1 MISMKKSKWDLTQVE
16 RKQVVSADFLAPLIR
31 DVILVA
37 FEFLSNKDLRNI
49 ALVNKKAYT
58 LSKIARLKR
67 FQNDLQS
74 SQLWRCLCSLY
85 LGLPGNELNSFVS
98 YLQNSFAPTFY
109 LEDTFLKNTTNI
121 NQYFIDWDRGF
132 NGIFKSLGFSIENPN
147 KVHNK
152 IGELLRLLIENN
164 DAGDPQSC
172 STLNQLIN
180 LSADSNRL
188 LAWKRYY
195 DLDRIFST
203 MILFTALNNMP
214 ENQRLH
220 FLIFSPLNRTL
231 SGNALLKLDSTFS
244 GLFTE
249 MLSDLVRLV
258 DIKGKTYEENIELM
272 AIEKIIQNLSEVDF
286 VKYLNIVQHRYTP
299 REFYEINLKMLKMSI
314 DGRFKALSD
323 KIDGKFIVKTV
334 NNYYAAEYFESYI
347 LEIILM
353 LLLDVGYIRN
363 INNRDKALL
372 LSNINIKDLIGIL
385 RKKVELHSTFHFS
398 LLKDIVENVAQKNSD
413 KSALVCVC
421 LIENTIVRNFNQEQV
436 INLMGYLNSSDFEI
450 VLSDRKCIVSST
462 LNEYDFSKR
471 IITDKKFIN
480 HVRVLFKNLYYGKVI
495 ASNNYAFIDIM
506 IDELI
511 NRLSRNDIIEI
522 ALAHPCIGLYALK
535 DLVKSMSAYELVVVE
550 NYFARRNPSIFQRD
564 LYNLCKKERL
574 SRSSIMSADRYVYSA
589 NGKLQKI
596 STHVNWDLF
605 LNLLYLLVL
614 TAIFLLLV
622 YSFFAVAYFAFN
634 KLNLTRIESKSF
646 GSLLGFILFL
656 AYIDYEVIKNVW
668 SKIDF
673 RITKTMYED
682 PPMLDQSREP
692 KYCFVP
698 REQKQ
703 DNHAIDN
710 NRLINN
716 TQSPKDTKFVSEQ
729 NLIGQG
735 TNPEK
740 DTLMW
745 GLSVIQILCVFG
757 TILGVLLAGA
767 GLGSALGIGV
777 MATTVEFLFSY
788 STLGSAFTSALVG
801 SIVYMT
807 SLVTW
812 LITDIALQVPNTGSM
827 KLGSQT
833 SSNIV
838 STHKTEKIS
847 LHRFC
852 IDYQN
857 TLNLSGKNDSF
868 FKHSDLVHIDP
879 DKDDNID
886 DVVVLKL

>member
-67 FQNDLQS
+67 FQNDLES

-98 YLQNSFAPTFY
+98 YLQNSLAPTFY
-109 LEDTFLKNTTNI
+109 LDDTFLINTTNI
-121 NQYFIDWDRGF
+121 NQYFIHWDRGF

-152 IGELLRLLIENN
+152 IGELLRLLVENN

-203 MILFTALNNMP
+203 MMLFTALNNMP

-258 DIKGKTYEENIELM
+258 DIKGKTCEENIELM

-286 VKYLNIVQHRYTP
+286 IKYLNIVQHRYTP
-299 REFYEINLKMLKMSI
+299 RECYEINLKILKMSI
-314 DGRFKALSD
+314 DGRCKALSD

-334 NNYYAAEYFESYI
+334 NNYYAGEYFESYI

-353 LLLDVGYIRN
+353 LLLDVSYIRN

-372 LSNINIKDLIGIL
+372 LSNIKIKDLIGIL
-385 RKKVELHSTFHFS
+385 RKKVELHSTFNFS

-421 LIENTIVRNFNQEQV
+421 LIENTIVSNFNQEQV
-436 INLMGYLNSSDFEI
+436 INLMRYLNSSDFEI
-450 VLSDRKCIVSST
+450 VLSDRKCMVSST
-462 LNEYDFSKR
+462 LNKYDFAKR
-471 IITDKKFIN
+471 IITDNKFIN
-480 HVRVLFKNLYYGKVI
+480 HVRVLFKNPYYGKVI

-511 NRLSRNDIIEI
+511 NRLSRNDIVEI

-535 DLVKSMSAYELVVVE
+535 DRVKSMSTHELVVVE
-550 NYFARRNPSIFQRD
+550 NYFARRIHSMFQRD
-564 LYNLCKKERL
+564 LYNLCKKERAD
-574 SRSSIMSADRYVYSA
+574 RSSIMATDRYVYSY
-589 NGKLQKI
+589 NGKLQKK
-596 STHVNWDLF
+596 STYVNWGLF

-668 SKIDF
+668 SKTNF

-698 REQKQ
+698 REQIQ
-703 DNHAIDN
+703 DNHDIDN

-729 NLIGQG
+729 KQIGQG

-745 GLSVIQILCVFG
+745 GLSVIQIICVFG

-767 GLGSALGIGV
+767 GLGSALGISIMV
-777 MATTVEFLFSY
+777 SAVDFLFSY
-788 STLGSAFTSALVG
+788 STLGSAFTAALVG
-801 SIVYMT
+801 AVIYITSVTTWIISNSIQ
-807 SLVTW
+807 
-812 LITDIALQVPNTGSM
+812 QVPE
-827 KLGSQT
+827 KAVPKIQT
-833 SSNIV
+833 NYV
-838 STHKTEKIS
+838 CYEDYKPQQERLS
-847 LHRFC
+847 LNRFC
-852 IDYQN
+852 LNYQN
-857 TLNLSGKNDSF
+857 SVGNSF
-868 FKHSDLVHIDP
+868 KAKQYPKSPEIMPVDTCNE
-879 DKDDNID
+879 NID
-886 DVVVLKL
+886 DVLVFKF